1 MLRYNQKYEMMK
13 MLLEHGANP
22 NVKSMGAP
30 ILHTVAGGYH
40 TDNPYALDIAKLLLK
55 AGADLQIKD
64 SSVRTAIFE
73 ALGSDRKEMA
83 LLLLAHTEK
92 IDATNQFDYLIL
104 NLAARYDHPKC
115 IEMLIARG
123 ADVNIANKHSDTP
136 LHGAAAARSE
146 EVVAM
151 LLEAGANL
159 NPVNDRSQTPL
170 DIAMVKN
177 NCQPDETKTKK
188 VIDLLTSHGA
198 KRAAELKET
207 ETL

>member
-1 MLRYNQKYEMMK
+1 
-13 MLLEHGANP
+13 MLLEHGAKP
-22 NVKSMGAP
+22 NVKSMGEP
-30 ILHTVAGGYH
+30 ILHLVAGDYH
-40 TDNPYALDIAKLLLK
+40 KDNPYALDIAELLIK

-64 SSVRTAIFE
+64 SSGDTALRA
-73 ALGSDRKEMA
+73 ALGQGSKEIA
-83 LLLLAHTEK
+83 LLLLEHTDNIEE
-92 IDATNQFDYLIL
+92 TSQFKYPIIY
-104 NLAARYDHPKC
+104 LAALYDHPKC